1 MWACVCE
8 CVSVCVCARAA
19 RARARVRVRVRVC
32 ALSRVRHSLCLC
44 VSKFLWVGI
53 LEKMGESLE
62 LLEYQGG
69 YERGFTVATKN
80 AHKHNAKAT
89 DEEKAK
95 LAALMPMDV
104 WFYDHVK
111 VRYLP
116 PSLPPS
122 LSVTHCLCLSQ
133 RTHEAKWAAFQAIK
147 ETGQAAP
154 LGKEHCPAP
163 AVPMPPLPPA
173 DLLQPNALPAEVAG
187 RFGQHGACMSSSSGQ
202 QFASVRFIVFG
213 SESYGSYLLGEQA
226 RGSSS
231 SVRRICIYSAHIYQA

>member
-1 MWACVCE
+1 MC
-8 CVSVCVCARAA
+8 VCVC
-19 RARARVRVRVRVC
+19 ARVRVRVCV
-32 ALSRVRHSLCLC
+32 LSRVRHSLCLC

-111 VRYLP
+111 VRSLP

-122 LSVTHCLCLSQ
+122 LSLCDSLSLSLAAHTRGQVGRVPGNQ
-133 RTHEAKWAAFQAIK
+133 RDRASGAARQRALSSAC
-147 ETGQAAP
+147 GA
-154 LGKEHCPAP
+154 HAP
-163 AVPMPPLPPA
+163 AAASGPHAAQRSPSGGGG
-173 DLLQPNALPAEVAG
+173 EV
-187 RFGQHGACMSSSSGQ
+187 RS
-202 QFASVRFIVFG
+202 
-213 SESYGSYLLGEQA
+213 A
-226 RGSSS
+226 RG
-231 SVRRICIYSAHIYQA
+231 VYE